1 MLKFLSKWL
10 KIYEDEIGLFLWCA
24 ILLFLIRS
32 SNILFNNFVE
42 TAFLKRFGVE
52 YLPMIYMINSIA
64 TFFIMGLIS
73 GVMGR
78 LPGTRLLAYMLVF
91 SGGSVGALRFAIPLG
106 FDLLYPILY
115 LLKMQYEVLLG
126 LFFWNLANDLFNTRQ
141 SKRLFPLITA
151 GGVLG
156 GIIGSFGT
164 PFLAKAIPLDN
175 LMFAYLITTVL
186 GAMAV
191 KRMGTLFPTLLISH
205 KRPKKTKSGLPII
218 EEFKKILPLIK
229 ESRLVRILIML
240 TLMPNVVIPIM
251 NYQFNFAIDQQF
263 ATEGKMISFFGYF
276 RGVLNVV
283 SLIILLFV
291 GRIYGR
297 WGLPVAL
304 MFHPFNYL
312 LAFTA
317 FLLRFDIFSAM
328 YARIS
333 TNVLRTTINNP
344 ARAVLFGLFPAAYRG
359 VIRPFLRGTVVRVGI
374 LAGSGFI
381 MLSEGL
387 LHPRYLSLVASVF
400 VGTWIIISVILKKG
414 YSRILL
420 DLISRNMLDLK
431 SMEEKD
437 VGQVFADKKV
447 QSQLVHAFLS
457 ARDDDCLW
465 HARLLRSL
473 GVKELDQH
481 ILSVLKGQ
489 DDTTRIG
496 LLALLSPH
504 AGQDAIKIF
513 GELADPRKPELMVA
527 IMKAAYQLPPELSL
541 GFAQEVFE
549 SSQHPEVKAYALI
562 GLHHQEPQR
571 YKGVIDAWLISDE
584 ASERKAGVIAAG
596 ESGESSYVSILKEM
610 LEAQEGDASI
620 LPFLLKGLQS
630 LGAEKLNTLALP
642 YLSHPVEMVRLAA
655 LEAFEINDDNALRR
669 VVAML
674 EDESAEVHK
683 LAKSKVLTSSYQN
696 AQVLVESLTIPR
708 RKVREGIFD
717 LLESLNIKDLDVFRF
732 ARSQLEKGYLYLA
745 EAESLRVFPSSPGR
759 DLLIDHLEQK
769 RKLRLENILRVLVTQ
784 DLSGKM
790 RIIWRGVSSSDERQR
805 SNSLEALEDAVDSSL
820 SKIMMPLL
828 ENLSPSQSLAIGR
841 KNFQLPELDSN
852 KGAFYSHLLAKND
865 WVTIVLTLYLVEH
878 QGLDSLDSEV
888 LEKLAQSK
896 NTHIRQ
902 MAQRVMDLHQ

>member
-1 MLKFLSKWL
+1 MLKFMSKWL
-10 KIYEDEIGLFLWCA
+10 KVYQDEIGLFLWCA

-78 LPGTRLLAYMLVF
+78 LPGSRLLAYMLLF
-91 SGGSVGALRFAIPLG
+91 SGCSVGALRFAIPLG
-106 FDLLYPILY
+106 FDLLYPLLY

-156 GIIGSFGT
+156 GITGSFGT
-164 PFLAKAIPLDN
+164 PFLAEAIPLDN

-205 KRPKKTKSGLPII
+205 KKPKKTKSGVPLV

-229 ESRLVRILIML
+229 ESRLVKILIVL

-263 ATEGKMISFFGYF
+263 ATEGGMIRFFGYF

-344 ARAVLFGLFPAAYRG
+344 ARAVLFGLFPASYRG

-374 LAGSGFI
+374 LTGSGFI
-381 MLSEGL
+381 MLSEGVV
-387 LHPRYLSLVASVF
+387 HPRYLSLVASMF
-400 VGTWIIISVILKKG
+400 VGTWILTSVILKRR
-414 YSRILL
+414 YSKILL

-437 VGQVFADKKV
+437 VGQVFKDKKV
-447 QSQLVHAFLS
+447 QSQLLDAFLS
-457 ARDDDCLW
+457 ARNDDCLW
-465 HARLLRSL
+465 YARLLRSL

-481 ILSVLKGQ
+481 ILSIIKGQ
-489 DDTTRIG
+489 DDATRIG
-496 LLALLSPH
+496 LLRLLSPN
-504 AGQDAIKIF
+504 AGQEALKIF
-513 GELADPRKPELMVA
+513 RELADPRKPELMVA
-527 IMKAAYQLPPELSL
+527 IMKTAYQLSPEVSS

-549 SSQHPEVKAYALI
+549 SDQHPEVKAYALI
-562 GLHHQEPQR
+562 GLHKKEPQK
-571 YKGVIDAWLISDE
+571 YKGIIDSWLVSE
-584 ASERKAGVIAAG
+584 KAHERKAGVIAAG
-596 ESGESSYVSILKEM
+596 ESGDSSYISILKQM
-610 LEAQEGDASI
+610 LKAEERDASI
-620 LPFLLKGLQS
+620 LHFLLKGLQR
-630 LGAEKLNTLALP
+630 LKAEKLNSLILP
-642 YLSHPVEMVRLAA
+642 YLSHSVETVRLAA
-655 LEAFEINDDNALRR
+655 LEAFEINDDNSLRR
-669 VVAML
+669 AVARL
-674 EDESAEVHK
+674 GDESAVVQE
-683 LAKSKVLTSSYQN
+683 LAKSKVQTSSYHN

-708 RKVREGIFD
+708 HRVREGIFD
-717 LLESLNIKDLDVFRF
+717 ILESLNIKDLDVFRF
-732 ARSQLEKGYLYLA
+732 ARAQLEKGYFYLA
-745 EAESLRVFPSSPGR
+745 EAESLLIFPPSPAR

-769 RKLRLENILRVLVTQ
+769 RKLRLENIIRVLVTQ
-784 DLSGKM
+784 DSSGKM
-790 RIIWRGVSSSDERQR
+790 RIIWRGVSSSDQRQR
-805 SNSLEALEDAVDSSL
+805 SNSLEALEQATDRSL
-820 SKIMMPLL
+820 TKIMMPLL
-828 ENLSPSQSLAIGR
+828 ENLPASQCLEIGA
-841 KNFQLPELDSN
+841 KHFQLPVLDSN
-852 KGAFYSHLLAKND
+852 KHALYSHLLEAND
-865 WVTIVLTLYLVEH
+865 WVTIVLTLYLVAH
-878 QGLDSLDSEV
+878 QGLDGLDSEV
-888 LEKLAQSK
+888 LQKFAQSK
-896 NTHIRQ
+896 NAHIRQ
-902 MAQRVMDLHQ
+902 MAQSVMDLHY